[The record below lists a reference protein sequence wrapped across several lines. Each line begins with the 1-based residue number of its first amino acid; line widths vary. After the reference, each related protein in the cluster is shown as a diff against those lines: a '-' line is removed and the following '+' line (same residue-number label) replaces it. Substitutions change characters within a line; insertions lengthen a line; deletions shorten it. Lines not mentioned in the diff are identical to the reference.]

1 MLNRTNL
8 FLAALLVVQAL
19 LLAVS
24 MVTTTGTAAR
34 TVAPI
39 LADIAAADLDRLIIA
54 DNLENEMTFARGDAG
69 WVLPDADDFPL
80 DSAKINDTL
89 DKLASMDT
97 RRLVASNPAN
107 FARLEVKDD
116 DFRRRIT
123 LQVGDEITVLYLG
136 GSGGANTVYI
146 RRADEDVA
154 YLGTG
159 LSSWELSTQV
169 STWLDAD
176 YVSVPSD
183 DVLEITVQRE
193 DGQFTFR
200 RDGENW
206 AYAGLS
212 EGEIFEDTRMP
223 LILRNAATI
232 RMQAPLG
239 LEALDEYGLD
249 DAPVVVDVRYRQL
262 VDAPAEEADEP
273 AEGEPA
279 PEDEAPAEPEYKEAT
294 YTLTFGANMDDGD
307 IVLKSSDADYYVLV
321 RDTVLNAFTNIAH
334 DELVKLPDPETESE
348 TQAGSE

>member
-8 FLAALLVVQAL
+8 FLAALLVVQAI

-24 MVTTTGTAAR
+24 VVTTTGTAAR

-39 LADIAAADLDRLIIA
+39 MADIAAADIDRLIIA
-54 DNLENEMTFARGDAG
+54 DNLEKEMTFARGDAG

-80 DSAKINDTL
+80 DSAKINETL

-123 LQVGDEITVLYLG
+123 LQVGEESTVLYLG

-146 RRADEDVA
+146 RRADEDEA

-176 YVSVPSD
+176 YVSIPSD

-200 RDGENW
+200 REGDNW
-206 AYAGLS
+206 TYAGLS

-232 RMQAPLG
+232 SMQAPLG

-249 DAPVVVDVRYRQL
+249 DAPVIVDVRYRQM
-262 VDAPAEEADEP
+262 VEAAEDADEP
-273 AEGEPA
+273 AEGDPA

-294 YTLTFGANMDDGD
+294 YKLKFGATMDDGD
-307 IVLKSSDADYYVLV
+307 IVLKSSDAEYYVLV
-321 RDTVLNAFTNIAH
+321 RDTVLNVFTNIAR
-334 DELVKLPDPETESE
+334 DELVKLPDPETASE

>member
-1 MLNRTNL
+1 MLNRSNL

-24 MVTTTGTAAR
+24 VLTTTGTATR
-34 TVAPI
+34 SVAPI
-39 LADIAAADLDRLIIA
+39 LADIASAEGDRLIIA

-80 DSAKINDTL
+80 DSAKIDETL
-89 DKLASMDT
+89 AKLAAMDT
-97 RRLVASNPAN
+97 RRLVATNPAN

-123 LQVGDEITVLYLG
+123 LQVGEESTVLYLG
-136 GSGGANTVYI
+136 GSGGASTVYV
-146 RRADEDVA
+146 RRADENAV

-169 STWLDAD
+169 STWLDAN
-176 YVSVPSD
+176 YVNIPSD

-193 DGQFTFR
+193 DGQFTFL

-206 AYAGLS
+206 TYAGLS

-239 LEALDEYGLD
+239 LEALEEYGLD

-262 VDAPAEEADEP
+262 LEDAEAADDPTEGEAAPEAEASAEP
-273 AEGEPA
+273 AYTES
-279 PEDEAPAEPEYKEAT
+279 T
-294 YTLTFGANMDDGD
+294 YRLTFGATMDDGD
-307 IVLKSSDADYYVLV
+307 IVLKSSDAEYYVLA
-321 RDTVLNAFTNIAH
+321 RDSVLNAFTNIAH
-334 DELVKLPDPETESE
+334 DELVKQPQPEIEIE
-348 TQAGSE
+348 TQSGSE

>member
-24 MVTTTGTAAR
+24 VLTTTGTAAR

-39 LADIAAADLDRLIIA
+39 LADIAAADIDRLIIA
-54 DNLENEMTFARGDAG
+54 DNLDNEMTFARGDAG

-80 DSAKINDTL
+80 DSAKINETL

-97 RRLVASNPAN
+97 RRLVASNPTN

-123 LQVGDEITVLYLG
+123 LQVGEESTVLYLG

-146 RRADEDVA
+146 RRADEDEA

-169 STWLDAD
+169 STWLDAN

-183 DVLEITVQRE
+183 DVLEITVQRA
-193 DGQFTFR
+193 DGQFTFLR
-200 RDGENW
+200 EGDNW
-206 AYAGLS
+206 TYAGLS

-262 VDAPAEEADEP
+262 VDAAEAADEP
-273 AEGEPA
+273 AEGDPA
-279 PEDEAPAEPEYKEAT
+279 PDDETSAEPEYNEAT
-294 YTLTFGANMDDGD
+294 YTLTFGATMEDGD
-307 IVLKSSDADYYVLV
+307 IVLKSSDADYYVLA
-321 RDTVLNAFTNIAH
+321 RDSVLNAFTNIAH
-334 DELVKLPDPETESE
+334 EELVKLPEPDTESE

>member
-8 FLAALLVVQAL
+8 FLAALLAIQVV
-19 LLAVS
+19 LLAIAV
-24 MVTTTGTAAR
+24 VTTTGTESR

-39 LADIAAADLDRLIIA
+39 LANIAVADIERLTIA

-80 DSAKINDTL
+80 DSAKIDETL
-89 DKLASMDT
+89 AKLAGMDT

-107 FARLEVKDD
+107 FARLEVNAD
-116 DFRRRIT
+116 DFRRRLT
-123 LQVGDEITVLYLG
+123 LQAGESSAVLYLG

-146 RRADEDVA
+146 RRADDNEV
-154 YLGTG
+154 YLGSG

-176 YVSVPSD
+176 YVNVPSD

-193 DGQFTFR
+193 DGHFTFL

-206 AYAGLS
+206 TYAGLS

-223 LILRNAATI
+223 LITRNAATI

-239 LEALDEYGLD
+239 LEAHDEYGLD
-249 DAPVVVDVRYRQL
+249 QPPVVVDVRYRQL
-262 VDAPAEEADEP
+262 VEAETAD
-273 AEGEPA
+273 
-279 PEDEAPAEPEYKEAT
+279 
-294 YTLTFGANMDDGD
+294 
-307 IVLKSSDADYYVLV
+307 DADG
-321 RDTVLNAFTNIAH
+321 AAC
-334 DELVKLPDPETESE
+334 
-348 TQAGSE
+348 G

>member
-1 MLNRTNL
+1 MLNRSNL

-24 MVTTTGTAAR
+24 VLTTTGTESRAV
-34 TVAPI
+34 TPI
-39 LADIAAADLDRLIIA
+39 LADIASAEVDRLLIA
-54 DNLENEMTFARGDAG
+54 DNQENEMTFARGDAG

-80 DSAKINDTL
+80 DSAKIDETL
-89 DKLASMDT
+89 AKLAAMDT

-123 LQVGDEITVLYLG
+123 LQAGESSIVLYLG
-136 GSGGANTVYI
+136 GSGGASTVYV
-146 RRADEDVA
+146 RRADEDKA

-169 STWLDAD
+169 STWLDAN
-176 YVSVPSD
+176 YVNIPSD
-183 DVLEITVQRE
+183 DVLEISVQRE

-206 AYAGLS
+206 TYAGLG

-239 LEALDEYGLD
+239 LAALEEYGLD
-249 DAPVVVDVRYRQL
+249 DAAVVVDVRYRHL
-262 VDAPAEEADEP
+262 LEAVEEADEP
-273 AEGEPA
+273 ADGEPA
-279 PEDEAPAEPEYKEAT
+279 PDDEAPAEPEYTEST
-294 YTLTFGANMDDGD
+294 YRLTFGATMEDGG
-307 IVLKSSDADYYVLV
+307 IVLKSSDAEYYVLA

-334 DELVKLPDPETESE
+334 DELVKQPEPETEIE

>member
-8 FLAALLVVQAL
+8 LLAALLLVQAL

-24 MVTTTGTAAR
+24 VVTTTGTTAR

-39 LADIAAADLDRLIIA
+39 LADIAAADIDRLIIA
-54 DNLENEMTFARGDAG
+54 DNLENEMTFARDAAG

-80 DSAKINDTL
+80 DSAKINETL

-123 LQVGDEITVLYLG
+123 LQVGEESTVLYLG

-146 RRADEDVA
+146 RRADEDEA

-169 STWLDAD
+169 STWLDAN
-176 YVSVPSD
+176 YVSIPID

-232 RMQAPLG
+232 RMQKPLG
-239 LEALDEYGLD
+239 LDALDDYGLD
-249 DAPVVVDVRYRQL
+249 DAPVIVDVRYRQL
-262 VDAPAEEADEP
+262 VETA
-273 AEGEPA
+273 GEPDEDESE

-294 YTLTFGANMDDGD
+294 YTLTFGATMEDGD

-321 RDTVLNAFTNIAH
+321 RDTVLNAFTNIVH

>member
-8 FLAALLVVQAL
+8 FLAALLVVQAI

-24 MVTTTGTAAR
+24 VVTTTGTAVR
-34 TVAPI
+34 TLAPI
-39 LADIAAADLDRLIIA
+39 LADIASTEVDRLIIA
-54 DNLENEMTFARGDAG
+54 DNLEKEMTFARGDAG
-69 WVLPDADDFPL
+69 WVLPGADDFPL
-80 DSAKINDTL
+80 DSAKINETL

-123 LQVGDEITVLYLG
+123 LQVGEESTVIYLG

-146 RRADEDVA
+146 RRADEDEA

-169 STWLDAD
+169 STWLDAE
-176 YVSVPSD
+176 YVNVPSD

-200 RDGENW
+200 RDGDNW
-206 AYAGLS
+206 TYAGLS

-239 LEALDEYGLD
+239 LEAHDEYGLD
-249 DAPVVVDVRYRQL
+249 DAPVIVDVRYRQL

-273 AEGEPA
+273 AEGDPA
-279 PEDEAPAEPEYKEAT
+279 PEDEVPAEPEYKEAI
-294 YTLTFGANMDDGD
+294 YTLTFGATMEDGD

-334 DELVKLPDPETESE
+334 DELVKSPEPETESE